1 PRPAAWTPSRAA
13 PARRPGDAT
22 TFWPGCVSD
31 EMRGGRLLRRAHG
44 AAGRFSRTCAGV
56 PAGLPTCAPPDRAFE
71 SVPGACSRA
80 PAVPR
85 GRRPDEGV
93 APRGVV
99 FHII

>member
-1 PRPAAWTPSRAA
+1 MRCEAAGCSDGLTEPLGGSRARVQA
-13 PARRPGDAT
+13 SRPG
-22 TFWPGCVSD
+22 S
-31 EMRGGRLLRRAHG
+31 
-44 AAGRFSRTCAGV
+44 
-56 PAGLPTCAPPDRAFE
+56 PTCAPPDRAFE

-99 FHII
+99 FHS